1 MWRMYNRCMTDF
13 RFFHPVEVRYGD
25 LDPQGHINNAKYL
38 TFFEQARVQYMIHL
52 GLYTQDQSFM
62 KVGVIV
68 ADAHIAFL
76 APIHFGDDVK
86 VGVRIS
92 KLGNKSMTAEQN
104 IVNYD
109 SGKEMAKGE
118 IVMVAFD
125 YQSKKTI
132 SIPEEWRNKISRFEG
147 L

>member
-1 MWRMYNRCMTDF
+1 MNSRRGIRLQMIQRWLCARFNNSNLVTDKSVMCRKYNRRMTDF

-25 LDPQGHINNAKYL
+25 LDPQGHVNNAKYL
-38 TFFEQARVQYMIHL
+38 TFFEQARVQYMINL
-52 GLYTQDQSFM
+52 GLYAPDQSFM

-68 ADAHIAFL
+68 VDAHIAFL

-109 SGKEMAKGE
+109 SGKEMAKG
-118 IVMVAFD
+118 
-125 YQSKKTI
+125 
-132 SIPEEWRNKISRFEG
+132 
-147 L
+147 

>member
-1 MWRMYNRCMTDF
+1 M
-13 RFFHPVEVRYGD
+13 RYGD
-25 LDPQGHINNAKYL
+25 LDPQGHVNNAKYL

-52 GLYTQDQSFM
+52 GLYAQDQSFM
-62 KVGVIV
+62 KFGVIV
-68 ADAHIAFL
+68 ADVHIAFL
-76 APIHFGDDVK
+76 APIHFGDEVK

-92 KLGNKSMTAEQN
+92 KLGNKSMTVEQN
-104 IVNYD
+104 IVNNA
-109 SGKEMAKGE
+109 SGQEMAKGE

-132 SIPEEWRNKISRFEG
+132 SIPDEWRNKISRFEG